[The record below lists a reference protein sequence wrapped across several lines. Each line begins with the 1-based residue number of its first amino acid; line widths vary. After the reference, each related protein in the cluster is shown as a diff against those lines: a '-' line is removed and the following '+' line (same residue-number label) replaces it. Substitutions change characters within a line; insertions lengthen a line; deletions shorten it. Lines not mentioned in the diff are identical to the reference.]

1 LLAHT
6 ALNRWYA
13 CSRFSKSRVPT
24 RASSPSADSNADRC
38 RWVTSAAR
46 MMSTSVASRS
56 TGFAEQDGAATGIIA
71 AAIGAGGFSDLG
83 APV

>member
-1 LLAHT
+1 
-6 ALNRWYA
+6 
-13 CSRFSKSRVPT
+13 
-24 RASSPSADSNADRC
+24 
-38 RWVTSAAR
+38 